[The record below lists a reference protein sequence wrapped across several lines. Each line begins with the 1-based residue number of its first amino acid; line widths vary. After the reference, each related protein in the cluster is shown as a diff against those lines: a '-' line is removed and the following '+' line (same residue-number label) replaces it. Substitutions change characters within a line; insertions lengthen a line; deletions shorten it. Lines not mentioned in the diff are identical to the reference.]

1 MQRGVS
7 KNLII
12 LSLFFFGGIIMASA
26 QVSTHRLSEA
36 DSLFKAKR
44 YTQSLEQYRIIFQ
57 QKQFS
62 PAMLLKMAYI
72 EEGLQRTGDA
82 LYYLNLYY
90 NVTNDKTVLE
100 KMEELANK
108 HNLQGYEQTD
118 AGRFLSFYN
127 DYHLPVGVGLMALAV
142 FLLSLS
148 FYLKRKKEMLWP
160 SMTAF
165 VVVLGLLVVHNTLG
179 EQAAS
184 GIVSQENTYLMDGPS
199 PGATVISVVESGHR
213 VEILGKKDVWIK
225 IRWKGETAYIKQNHL
240 LPLSL

>member
-7 KNLII
+7 KNLLI
-12 LSLFFFGGIIMASA
+12 LSIFFFGVVAASA
-26 QVSTHRLSEA
+26 QVSTHRLAEA
-36 DSLFKAKR
+36 DSLFKNKR
-44 YTQSLEQYRIIFQ
+44 YTQSLEQYRTIFE

-72 EEGLQRTGDA
+72 EEGLQRTGEA

-90 NVTNDKTVLE
+90 NVTDDQAVLE

-108 HNLQGYEQTD
+108 HSLEGYEQTD
-118 AGRFLSFYN
+118 TSRFLSFYN
-127 DYHLPVGVGLMALAV
+127 DYHWSVGLGLMALAV

-160 SMTAF
+160 SITALL
-165 VVVLGLLVVHNTLG
+165 VVLALLGVHNTLG
-179 EQAAS
+179 ERAAS

-199 PGATVISVVESGHR
+199 PGASVISVVESGHR

-225 IRWKGETAYIKQNHL
+225 IRWKGVTAYVKQNRL